1 MTATAADLI
10 SAARG
15 EIGYQE
21 GNDDGD
27 WNNIQKYSP
36 AVPDLEWSQ
45 GEAWCATFV
54 AWCAQESGNASLFP
68 VTASCAEGVSWFS
81 ERDRFTEYPVIGGQ
95 VFFGPGGGSH
105 TGICVAY
112 TDSTITTVEG
122 NTNDDGSAEGDGV
135 YLKTRDRRSSR
146 IYGYGVPDFAEGVV
160 LADPEWKGRPGAVVF
175 TEEASE
181 SDLPSGPSSGTA
193 EPSSARDGAED
204 GGTADAAYE
213 PFPGAEFFH
222 DGQDSPVVTRMGE
235 RLVAEGCS
243 AYAEGPGPRW
253 SDADR
258 ESFRNWQ
265 HKLGDGGADADGI
278 PGPRQWAALKVPRG

>member
-1 MTATAADLI
+1 MTGTAADLI
-10 SAARG
+10 RAARG

-27 WNNIQKYSP
+27 WNNIQKFSP

-45 GEAWCATFV
+45 GQAWCATFV
-54 AWCAQESGNASLFP
+54 AWCARESGNESLFP
-68 VTASCAEGVSWFS
+68 VSASCAEGVSWFA

-95 VFFGPGGGSH
+95 VFFGSGGGSH
-105 TGICVAY
+105 TGICIAY
-112 TDSTITTVEG
+112 TGSTITTIEG

-135 YLKTRDRRSSR
+135 YLKTRDRTSNRV
-146 IYGYGVPDFAEGVV
+146 YGYGIPDFPEGVV
-160 LADPEWKGRPGAVVF
+160 LADPAWKGRPGAVYF
-175 TEEASE
+175 AEEASE
-181 SDLPSGPSSGTA
+181 SDLSAGPTTPSSPH
-193 EPSSARDGAED
+193 ESARDDSGD
-204 GGTADAAYE
+204 GGDDGGYE

-222 DGQDSPVVTRMGE
+222 PGQDSPVVTRMGE

-243 AYAEGPGPRW
+243 AYAEGPGPQW

-265 HKLGDGGADADGI
+265 HKLGDTGADADGI
-278 PGPRQWAALKVPRG
+278 PGPKQWSALKVPRA